1 MDGDVEKQIK
11 EMIVERC
18 FLGIPPDRI
27 ADGDDLM
34 EAVGLDSVQILE
46 VVVGLEENFGI
57 TFEDSDFDIE
67 NFRNVAAI
75 AQYVRSK
82 ASASPPA

>member
-18 FLGIPPDRI
+18 FLDMPPDQI
-27 ADGDDLM
+27 ADADDLM

-57 TFEDSDFDIE
+57 TFEDADFELE
-67 NFRNVAAI
+67 NFRSVGAI
-75 AQYVRSK
+75 AKYVRSK
-82 ASASPPA
+82 VSA

>member
-18 FLGIPPDRI
+18 FLDVPPDRI
-27 ADGDDLM
+27 ADDDDLM

-57 TFEDSDFDIE
+57 TFEDTDFDIE
-67 NFRNVAAI
+67 NFRNVGAI

-82 ASASPPA
+82 ANS